1 MIVTTTRLTKP
12 AEDLAEKSG
21 IEVVARPALED
32 QMARARRM
40 IEHQGDGPTEAAPPP
55 PTGPAPEAP

>member
-21 IEVVARPALED
+21 IEVVARPALAD

-40 IEHQGDGPTEAAPPP
+40 IEH
-55 PTGPAPEAP
+55 